1 MDRHIVFSDHAL
13 FQMQERGASRQ
24 EVTETIRDGEKIPAK
39 QKREAYRKN
48 FQFNNKWGNKFYRIK
63 QVMPVVKEEEHS
75 IVVITVYT
83 FYF

>member
-1 MDRHIVFSDHAL
+1 M
-13 FQMQERGASRQ
+13 QMQERGASKE
-24 EVTETIRDGEKIPAK
+24 EVLETIRNGEKITAK

-48 FQFNNKWGNKFYRIK
+48 FQFNDKWGKKYYHIK
-63 QVMPVVKEEEHS
+63 QVMPIVAEEGNN